1 MAERAETRQVMAESS
16 PEPVAVQ
23 LAHVTAGRARLRL
36 AGSLPETRLA
46 TLADGL
52 AALPG
57 IERVV
62 IRPATGSVI
71 IEARRSAEALEK
83 ALRASG
89 LVSLAEPEP
98 VQPIGQMAQL
108 GLWLADLKVQEQT
121 RGALD
126 IRTALALILL
136 GGAIVQL
143 LRGQISGPATALF
156 MEALKLIDRP
166 NDR

>member
-1 MAERAETRQVMAESS
+1 MADGRAG
-16 PEPVAVQ
+16 PVGVQ

-36 AGSLPETRLA
+36 AGRLPESRLA
-46 TLADGL
+46 ALADGL
-52 AALPG
+52 AALPD
-57 IERVV
+57 IDRVV

-71 IEARRSAEALEK
+71 VEGRLTADALEA
-83 ALRASG
+83 ALRSSG

-98 VQPIGQMAQL
+98 AQPIGQMAQL

-143 LRGQISGPATALF
+143 MRGQISGPATALAL
-156 MEALKLIDRP
+156 EALKLIDRP
-166 NDR
+166 NDQ

>member
-1 MAERAETRQVMAESS
+1 MAEAS
-16 PEPVAVQ
+16 VAPIEVR

-36 AGSLPETRLA
+36 AGRLPETRLA
-46 TLADGL
+46 ALADGL

-57 IERVV
+57 IERVI

-71 IEARRSAEALEK
+71 IEGRRPADALEST
-83 ALRASG
+83 LRTSG

-98 VQPIGQMAQL
+98 AQPIGQMAQL

-126 IRTALALILL
+126 IRTALALMLL

>member
-1 MAERAETRQVMAESS
+1 MPDGRAE
-16 PEPVAVQ
+16 PVGVQ

-36 AGSLPETRLA
+36 AGRLPESRVS

-52 AALPG
+52 VALPD
-57 IERVV
+57 IDRVV
-62 IRPATGSVI
+62 IRPATGSLIVEGRLTADAF
-71 IEARRSAEALEK
+71 EA
-83 ALRASG
+83 ALRSSG
-89 LVSLAEPEP
+89 LVSLAEPEQA
-98 VQPIGQMAQL
+98 QPIGQMAQL
-108 GLWLADLKVQEQT
+108 GLWLADLKVREET

-126 IRTALALILL
+126 IRTALALMLL

-143 LRGQISGPATALF
+143 MRGQISGPAITLF